1 MSIDKLQSQGQEFL
15 RNRLNAR
22 EEQGRFTYAK
32 TIAPRFDIMTNYDSP
47 LDEIIIEKELSRD
60 ISLSKDNYELLL
72 LILGHYSNQST
83 IDMAR
88 EMLMDNMQEKKL
100 RDSNHALKAA
110 YEKYQ
115 TLLKLVDSESSR

>member
-1 MSIDKLQSQGQEFL
+1 MSIDKLQDQGQEFL
-15 RNRLNAR
+15 RNRLHAR

-32 TIAPRFDIMTNYDSP
+32 TVTPHAVITRPYDSL
-47 LDEIIIEKELSRD
+47 LDEMIIEKELSRD

-88 EMLMDNMQEKKL
+88 DMMMHNMREKKL
-100 RDSNHALKAA
+100 RESNLALKTA

-115 TLLKLVDSESSR
+115 TLLKLVDSESSK